1 MAHGNGSTPGKSAS
15 RGPIRGLVDDPRRF
29 AGASDTQ
36 SRNRPPPRMAFEMGA
51 LSEGSLSSPSEG
63 RARGACGHDA
73 AGSDAH
79 EGTSRPVC
87 CDVAPVAMP
96 PFDSAFVMATL
107 VAARTRRIRIGT
119 AVSLAAFYHSLRL
132 AEEVV
137 PAKAEE
143 VARRGARWL
152 VDS

>member
-1 MAHGNGSTPGKSAS
+1 
-15 RGPIRGLVDDPRRF
+15 
-29 AGASDTQ
+29 
-36 SRNRPPPRMAFEMGA
+36 
-51 LSEGSLSSPSEG
+51 
-63 RARGACGHDA
+63 
-73 AGSDAH
+73 
-79 EGTSRPVC
+79 
-87 CDVAPVAMP
+87 MP